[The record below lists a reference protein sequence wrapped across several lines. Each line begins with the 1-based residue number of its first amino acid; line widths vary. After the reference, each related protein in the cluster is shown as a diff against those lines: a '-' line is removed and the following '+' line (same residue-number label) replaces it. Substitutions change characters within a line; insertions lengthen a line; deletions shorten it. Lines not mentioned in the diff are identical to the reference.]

1 MGNFAYV
8 AWRCLECDIQ
18 WRAGRSCL
26 LSAPAWM
33 LPGPAA
39 AVAAAA
45 ANLSVRDNDCV
56 ICEAIPWRTVVTR
69 VTV

>member
-8 AWRCLECDIQ
+8 AWWCLECDIQ

-26 LSAPAWM
+26 LSAPAWV
-33 LPGPAA
+33 LPGA

-45 ANLSVRDNDCV
+45 AVAGGLLQCSHS
-56 ICEAIPWRTVVTR
+56 TR
-69 VTV
+69 